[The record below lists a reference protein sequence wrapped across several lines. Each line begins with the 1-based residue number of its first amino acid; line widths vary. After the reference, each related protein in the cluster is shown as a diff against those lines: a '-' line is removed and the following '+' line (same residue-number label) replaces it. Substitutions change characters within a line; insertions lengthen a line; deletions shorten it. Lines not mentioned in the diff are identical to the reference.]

1 MNRIEQ
7 ILKKIV
13 QIFFRTYFSF
23 MKKFD
28 TLILIVFS
36 ALVFYMLFH
45 ISALQFDFN
54 FRAFLPKKS
63 VYTKDLIE
71 TEKKFTH
78 QEEPIVLILQS
89 KTSWLNERGLAM
101 LDKLHSDFSKIS
113 NFQVFSLANYSV
125 LVDDGKQINT
135 KYFVDFNENLAKKI
149 TDQNKFIKPN
159 FLSHNKKKTV
169 FYFMPKNNKA
179 SLDLVKSRVP
189 ALIKATGWNNDLSH
203 RWAGLPFF
211 KEESI
216 EQLSSEFSKS
226 FLISMLLTALIFFAL
241 FRNFAPVGLILT
253 QMTFSFSAV
262 ALFLIVTKTHI
273 NLLLITLPVLITVQT
288 LTLCL
293 HGILRVSTSTGWNK
307 EFVLLRTIRKIFFS
321 CALITV
327 CVMVGFGC
335 LLYESNDL
343 IRNFGLTVAGGLFLS
358 WAVFS
363 LTYYPLQLKFARPE
377 LRQMPQLDKGPLYY
391 ILKYRK
397 FAVYSFPVLIIAALI
412 AFTQLNWSART
423 FEEISSKS
431 NSYHAIKE
439 LDQSL
444 FGSVGMEIVLHS
456 KKEPILNDQKNLKK
470 IFSYLDKIR
479 KVNEVKT
486 VHTFFDH
493 YQIQDRMKIR
503 KPASLAEIQ
512 EINFLSSMERPE
524 FLRQYLSIDEK
535 SLRIPLRM
543 SDQGYDQMRKVYR
556 KLRLEYSR
564 AGLPYQL
571 KLTGFGYAVPHIN
584 HIVVKS
590 LLSGFWISLALI
602 LCLLLVIF
610 RSWKWVLVSL
620 LPNLVPPALLLIFL
634 GVTRVP
640 LTPSIAIIFS
650 ISLGFAFNNTIFFL
664 MNAKKRYREGQNPV
678 KWLYRSLKEE
688 YFPCFVAVL
697 CLIGCC
703 LSFVQSNFESTQNFG
718 ILMVLTMLGGIW
730 GDLVFLPALLHF
742 IRTRRSK
749 LL

>member
-1 MNRIEQ
+1 MIRIDQ

-13 QIFFRTYFSF
+13 QIFFRTYFSLI
-23 MKKFD
+23 KKFD
-28 TLILIVFS
+28 ILILFSFS
-36 ALVFYMLFH
+36 ALTVYVVLQ
-45 ISALQFDFN
+45 ISSLQFDFN

-63 VYTKDLIE
+63 VYTKDLVE
-71 TEKKFTH
+71 TEKKFA
-78 QEEPIVLILQS
+78 QQDEPIVLILQS
-89 KTSWLNERGLAM
+89 KNSWISELGLKN
-101 LDKLHSDFSKIS
+101 LDKLHSEFSKIS
-113 NFQVFSLANYSV
+113 SFQIFSLANYSV
-125 LVDDGKQINT
+125 LVDDGKQINS
-135 KYFVDFNENLAKKI
+135 KYFVDFKENVARRI
-149 TDQNKFIKPN
+149 TEKNTFIKPN

-169 FYFMPKNNKA
+169 FYFIPKSSKA
-179 SLDLVKSRVP
+179 SLDSVTTKVP
-189 ALIKATGWNNDLSH
+189 HIIKHLGLNKELSY

-216 EQLSSEFSKS
+216 EQLSSEFNKS
-226 FLISMLLTALIFFAL
+226 FLISMLLTAFIFILL
-241 FRNFAPVGLILT
+241 FRNFAPVGLILI
-253 QMTFSFSAV
+253 QMSFSFSAV
-262 ALFLIVTKTHI
+262 ALFLILTKTPI

-293 HGILRVSTSTGWNK
+293 HGILRVASSNGWDK
-307 EFVLLRTIRKIFFS
+307 EFVVLRTIRKIFLS
-321 CALITV
+321 CALITI

-335 LLYESNDL
+335 LLYEANDL
-343 IRNFGLTVAGGLFLS
+343 IRNFGMTVAYGLFLS

-363 LTYYPLQLKFARPE
+363 LTFYPLQLR
-377 LRQMPQLDKGPLYY
+377 LSRPQLRKMPALSKGPLHY
-391 ILKYRK
+391 ILRFRK
-397 FAVYSFPVLIIAALI
+397 IVVYSFPVVIVFALVS
-412 AFTQLNWSART
+412 FTQLNWSART

-431 NSYHAIKE
+431 HSYQAIKE

-444 FGSVGMEIVLHS
+444 FGSVGMEIVLQS
-456 KKEPILNDQKNLKK
+456 KNGPILNDQKHLKK
-470 IFSYLDKIR
+470 IFAYLNKIR
-479 KVNEVKT
+479 KVQEVKS

-493 YQIQDRMKIR
+493 YQIKDQMKIR

-524 FLRQYLSIDEK
+524 FLRQYLSLDEK

-543 SDQGYDQMRKVYR
+543 SDKGYDEMRKVYR

-564 AGLPYQL
+564 TNLPYQM

-584 HIVVKS
+584 QIVVKS
-590 LLSGFWISLALI
+590 LLSGFWISLAMI
-602 LCLLLVIF
+602 LCLLMIIF
-610 RSWKWVLVSL
+610 RSWKWVLISL
-620 LPNLVPPALLLIFL
+620 LPNLFPPALLLIFL
-634 GVTRVP
+634 GMAKVP

-664 MNAKKRYREGQNPV
+664 MNVKKRYRPEQNPA

-688 YFPCFVAVL
+688 YFPCFIAVI

-742 IRTRRSK
+742 IRTQRSK

>member
-1 MNRIEQ
+1 MNQVEQ
-7 ILKKIV
+7 MLKKIV

-28 TLILIVFS
+28 TLIIISFS
-36 ALVFYMLFH
+36 ALVIYVLFQ

-71 TEKKFTH
+71 TEKKFASS
-78 QEEPIVLILQS
+78 EEPIVLILQS
-89 KTSWLNERGLAM
+89 KTPWINERGLYN
-101 LDKLHSDFSKIS
+101 LNQLHEEFSKIS

-135 KYFVDFNENLAKKI
+135 KFFVDFKENIAKKI
-149 TDQNKFIKPN
+149 TEQNSFIKPN

-169 FYFMPKNNKA
+169 FYFIPKNEKA
-179 SLDLVKSRVP
+179 SLELVKHRIPSI
-189 ALIKATGWNNDLSH
+189 LKAKGWQKDISH

-226 FLISMLLTALIFFAL
+226 FLISMLLTALVFFAL
-241 FRNFAPVGLILT
+241 FKNFAPVGLILT

-262 ALFLIVTKTHI
+262 ALYLILSKTHI

-321 CALITV
+321 CTLITV

-343 IRNFGLTVAGGLFLS
+343 IRNFGVTVASGLFLS
-358 WAVFS
+358 WAVFC
-363 LTYYPLQLKFARPE
+363 LTYYPLQLKFSRPE
-377 LRQMPQLDKGPLYY
+377 LRKMPILDKGPLHYV
-391 ILKYRK
+391 LKYRK
-397 FAVYSFPVLIIAALI
+397 FAVYSFPALIIVALL
-412 AFTQLNWSART
+412 AFMQLNWSART

-431 NSYHAIKE
+431 NSYQAIKE

-456 KKEPILNDQKNLKK
+456 KKGPILNDPKNLKK
-470 IFSYLDKIR
+470 IFAYLNKLR
-479 KVNEVKT
+479 KVNEIKT

-493 YQIQDRMKIR
+493 YQIKDRMQVR

-543 SDQGYDQMRKVYR
+543 SDQGYDEMRKVYR

-564 AGLPYQL
+564 SGLPFQL

-584 HIVVKS
+584 QAVVKS
-590 LLSGFWISLALI
+590 LLSGFWISLAVI

-610 RSWKWVLVSL
+610 RSWKWVLISL

-634 GVTRVP
+634 GMTRVP

-664 MNAKKRYREGQNPV
+664 MNAKKRYRAGQNPA

-730 GDLVFLPALLHF
+730 GDLIFLPALLHF
-742 IRTRRSK
+742 LRTRRSK

>member
-13 QIFFRTYFSF
+13 QLFFRTYFSF

-28 TLILIVFS
+28 TLILISFS
-36 ALVFYMLFH
+36 SLTIYMLFH
-45 ISALQFDFN
+45 IYALQFDFN

-63 VYTKDLIE
+63 TYTKDLIE
-71 TEKKFTH
+71 TEKKFAQ
-78 QEEPIVLILQS
+78 QEEPIVLIVQS
-89 KTSWLNERGLAM
+89 KTPWISGQGLSNLNT
-101 LDKLHSDFSKIS
+101 LHEEFSKIP
-113 NFQVFSLANYSV
+113 NFQIFSLAKYSV

-135 KYFVDFNENLAKKI
+135 KYFVDFNENIAKKI

-169 FYFMPKNNKA
+169 FYFIPKNNKA
-179 SLDLVKSRVP
+179 SLDVVKNRVP
-189 ALIKATGWNNDLSH
+189 TILKSKTWGKDVSY

-211 KEESI
+211 REESI
-216 EQLSSEFSKS
+216 EQLGTEFSKS
-226 FLISMLLTALIFFAL
+226 FLISMILTALIFFSL
-241 FRNFAPVGLILT
+241 FKNFAPVGLILT
-253 QMTFSFSAV
+253 QMIFSFSAV
-262 ALFLIVTKTHI
+262 AFYLILTKTHI

-293 HGILRVSTSTGWNK
+293 HGIIRIATSTGWDK
-307 EFVLLRTIRKIFFS
+307 EFVLLRTIRKIFLS
-321 CALITV
+321 CALVTI
-327 CVMVGFGC
+327 CVVVGFGC

-343 IRNFGLTVAGGLFLS
+343 IRNFGVTVASGLFLS
-358 WAVFS
+358 WVVFS
-363 LTYYPLQLKFARPE
+363 LTYYPLQMRFARPE
-377 LRQMPQLDKGPLYY
+377 LRQMPKLNKGPLHYV
-391 ILKYRK
+391 LKYRR
-397 FAVYSFPVLIIAALI
+397 FAVYSFPVIAVCALL

-439 LDQSL
+439 LDHSL

-456 KKEPILNDQKNLKK
+456 KKGPILNDQKNLKK
-470 IFSYLDKIR
+470 VFAYLNRVRKI
-479 KVNEVKT
+479 NEVKT

-524 FLRQYLSIDEK
+524 FLRQYLSLDEK

-543 SDQGYDQMRKVYR
+543 SDSGYDQMRKVYR

-564 AGLPYQL
+564 TGLPYQL

-584 HIVVKS
+584 NVVVKS

-602 LCLLLVIF
+602 LCLLMVIF
-610 RSWKWVLVSL
+610 RSWKWVLISL

-634 GVTRVP
+634 GMTRVP

-664 MNAKKRYREGQNPV
+664 MNAKRRYREGQNPA

-742 IRTRRSK
+742 IRTQRSK
-749 LL
+749 IL